1 MPLALL
7 KFMTVTTHQVGRML
21 VSRAIKNIKNK
32 YYADVHNRLMDVRTT
47 DLPQYSR
54 YSGFFFIPTYSR
66 FT

>member
-32 YYADVHNRLMDVRTT
+32 DYADVHNRLMDVRTT
-47 DLPQYSR
+47 DLPQHSR
-54 YSGFFFIPTYSR
+54 YSGIFFIPTYSR